1 MTTPLRNSNPI
12 SLRLASLAGAA
23 LLCAFVFLVFP
34 LSNAL
39 SAKPQA
45 RAEAP
50 QKKLFASIRAP
61 QKQAFSKREDARALR
76 AKPQANPVSAQKVE
90 AQIPASGYGS
100 LEIASAGADVDFG
113 MESFGQRAENL
124 EGFGV
129 RSFEFSELDSVPKCL
144 KRGALQYPRR
154 LFERG
159 VEGEVRL
166 SVFINENGTVE
177 LDKVESFTREEFL
190 QAAQNNLKNMRYEPP
205 VRGGEPVR
213 ARFVLPVNFKIK
225 K

>member
-1 MTTPLRNSNPI
+1 MTTPLRNSNPL

-39 SAKPQA
+39 SANAHEPA
-45 RAEAP
+45 SRP
-50 QKKLFASIRAP
+50 QKKLFISLSAP
-61 QKQAFSKREDARALR
+61 QKPAFSKASDARALR
-76 AKPQANPVSAQKVE
+76 AKPQASAAATQKIE
-90 AQIPASGYGS
+90 AKIPASDYGS
-100 LEIASAGADVDFG
+100 LAILNAGANVEFG
-113 MESFGQRAENL
+113 MESFAAAENF
-124 EGFGV
+124 ESFGV

-190 QAAQNNLKNMRYEPP
+190 QAAQNNLKNMLYETP
-205 VRGGEPVR
+205 VRGGEAVR